1 MEKLGT
7 YSVMEFRAVCK
18 MSNIPATSTGHL
30 GLIGCS
36 LEPKQDSKTTWLGGM
51 WPTWSHCSSK
61 CGRRPRARRRSE
73 ARGRHGWHAV
83 PT

>member
-51 WPTWSHCSSK
+51 HVQHLREPHSNLLCAY
-61 CGRRPRARRRSE
+61 PR
-73 ARGRHGWHAV
+73 
-83 PT
+83 